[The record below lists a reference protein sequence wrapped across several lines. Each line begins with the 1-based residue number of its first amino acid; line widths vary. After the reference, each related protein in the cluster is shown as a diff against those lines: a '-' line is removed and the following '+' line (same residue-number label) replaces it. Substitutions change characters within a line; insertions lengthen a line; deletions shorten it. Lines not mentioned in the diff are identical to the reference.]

1 MPIKE
6 GEHIKS
12 VQELV
17 ERAQIQL
24 VLNDRLIWENG
35 YSEGR
40 FHSVE
45 ERKKQ
50 QCLEASWI
58 ISRGLDTVMNCK
70 DMQLLNQEIETVAT
84 TVRSQRSF
92 ECESI
97 EPILWAGSFVK
108 KLTPV
113 GKFMQSDFHALLIG
127 QSKDHLF
134 QTGKLRN
141 EDQIINQRDI
151 FMLWYWRSKTEQKFG
166 TSKGMSVLD
175 TISSIFS
182 QQEVMCAKEI
192 RRVEGDFAIR
202 GIPFYSLTPKEK
214 YMIGNCVKWRYHA
227 LEWIL
232 NEESWYDTSVDT

>member
-1 MPIKE
+1 M
-6 GEHIKS
+6 KS
-12 VQELV
+12 VQELI

-24 VLNDRLIWENG
+24 VLNDRLIWESG

-45 ERKKQ
+45 ERKQQ

-58 ISRGLDTVMNCK
+58 VSHGLDTVMNRK
-70 DMQLLNQEIETVAT
+70 DMQLLNQEIETVETAIT
-84 TVRSQRSF
+84 SRRSF

-108 KLTPV
+108 ELTPV

-127 QSKDHLF
+127 QSKDDLL

-141 EDQIINQRDI
+141 EERIAIQRDI
-151 FMLWYWRSKTEQKFG
+151 FMLWYWRSKIERKFD
-166 TSKGMSVLD
+166 TTKGMSVVD
-175 TISSIFS
+175 AIASIFT
-182 QQEVMCAKEI
+182 QQEVMCAEKI
-192 RRVEGDFAIR
+192 RRVEGDFAVR
-202 GIPFYSLTPKEK
+202 GTPFYNLTPKEK
-214 YMIGNCVKWRYHA
+214 YMIGTCMKWRYHA
-227 LEWIL
+227 LEWVL